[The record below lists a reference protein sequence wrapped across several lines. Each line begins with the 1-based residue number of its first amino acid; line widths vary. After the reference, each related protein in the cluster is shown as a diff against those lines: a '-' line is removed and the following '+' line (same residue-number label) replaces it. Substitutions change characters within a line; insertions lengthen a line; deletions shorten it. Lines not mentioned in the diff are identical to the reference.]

1 MIEIKIPKEVRSY
14 KETIFFGLTLR
25 QIICLGIAL
34 SINVPMYIFLKP
46 YIGDEIASWIIMFTG
61 VPLFLV
67 GFFKFNGLPFEKF
80 ALIVLKFKL
89 FIPQKRKYKVENI
102 FTEIVADQDKINI
115 ENLKKSKERKKIK

>member
-25 QIICLGIAL
+25 QIICLSIAL

-102 FTEIVADQDKINI
+102 FTDIAAEQGRINI